1 MLPLFFSEDII
12 QNDLVLNEE
21 NSRHVAQVLRMENGE
36 QIQLTD
42 GKGTLA
48 NAVITDNHKK
58 SCLVSITHRTIEQ
71 AKNKKVT
78 IAISL
83 LKNAARFEWFLEKV
97 TELGIAEIVP
107 LLCERTEKQ
116 HFRFDRMN
124 GILISA
130 MLQSH
135 QTWKP
140 KLQSPIKFNDY
151 IQQAIF
157 DNKLIAHCETNPK
170 THLKEISAQNS
181 NLILIG
187 PEGDFTSKE
196 IAFAR
201 DFIPVSLGDTRLRTE
216 TAGVAAAVFLCS

>member
-12 QNDLVLNEE
+12 QTELMLNEE

-42 GKGTLA
+42 GNGTLV

-58 SCLVSITHRTIEQ
+58 KCLVSITHRTIEQ
-71 AKNKKVT
+71 AKEKKVT

-97 TELGIAEIVP
+97 TELGIAEVVP
-107 LLCERTEKQ
+107 LLCERTENQ

-135 QTWKP
+135 QSWKP
-140 KLQSPIKFNDY
+140 KLQAPVKYSDY
-151 IQQAIF
+151 IRQAF
-157 DNKLIAHCETNPK
+157 FNNKLIAHCETTFK
-170 THLKEISAQNS
+170 THLKEIPAQNS

-187 PEGDFTSKE
+187 PEGDFTVKE
-196 IAFAR
+196 IELAH
-201 DFIPVSLGDTRLRTE
+201 DFIPVSIGNTRLRTE